1 MTSVYGCSFRMEYD
15 GGFHLLAAAGL
26 VDPPQ
31 VTTDGDGNGLPA
43 NIWLWLQGRGRQTED
58 VVDE

>member
-1 MTSVYGCSFRMEYD
+1 MEYD